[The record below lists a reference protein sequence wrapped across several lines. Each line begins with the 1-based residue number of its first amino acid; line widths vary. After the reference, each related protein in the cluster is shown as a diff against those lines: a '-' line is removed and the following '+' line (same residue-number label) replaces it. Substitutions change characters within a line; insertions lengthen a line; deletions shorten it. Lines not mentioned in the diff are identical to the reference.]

1 MCERERER
9 EMRAWLQAD
18 RGPGIMQWWGA
29 ATDNYTYGH
38 WGSQ

>member
-1 MCERERER
+1 MCERER

-38 WGSQ
+38 WGS